1 VSPEARTRV
10 DVDGREVSLSHL
22 EKVLYP
28 STSFTKGDLIDYY
41 VRIAPVLLPH
51 VRDRPLTM
59 KRFPDGVD
67 GQSFYG
73 KHLPAHAPEW
83 VRHVEVPSRDG
94 ADSVEY
100 AVLCDLPTL
109 VWAANLAAIEL
120 HVPLWRVGRRRRL
133 PAPPDYLVFDLDP
146 GPGTTIVECCRVA
159 LDVVDRLGRLGAD
172 AVAKTSGSKG
182 LQVYAPLPARWT
194 WDRARS
200 AAHELADALTGERP
214 AAVVANM
221 RKALRDGR
229 VLIDWSQNHPA
240 KTTVAAYSLRAV
252 AQPRASTP
260 VSWDEVTACADAGD
274 PELLAFDAAAVLDR
288 VDRLGDLF
296 AGLVR
301 PA

>member
-1 VSPEARTRV
+1 MSPEPRTRV
-10 DVDGREVSLSHL
+10 DVDGRQVSLSHL
-22 EKVLYP
+22 DKVLYP
-28 STSFTKGDLIDYY
+28 ATGFTKGDLIDYY

-51 VRDRPLTM
+51 VRDRQLTM

-73 KHLPAHAPEW
+73 KHLPAHTPEW
-83 VRHVEVPSRDG
+83 VRHVEIPSREG
-94 ADSVEY
+94 SGPVEY

-159 LDVVDRLGRLGAD
+159 LDVIDRLGRLGAG

-182 LQVYAPLPARWT
+182 LQVYAPVPARWT
-194 WDRARS
+194 WDRTRS
-200 AAHELADALTGERP
+200 TAHELADALTADRP
-214 AAVVANM
+214 DAVVANM

-260 VSWDEVTACADAGD
+260 VTWDEVTACAVGGD
-274 PELLAFDAAAVLDR
+274 PELLAFDPAEVLDR
-288 VDRLGDLF
+288 VDRVGDLF

-301 PA
+301 PV

>member
-1 VSPEARTRV
+1 MSPDARTRV
-10 DVDGREVSLSHL
+10 EIDGRQVSLSHL
-22 EKVLYP
+22 DKVLYP
-28 STSFTKGDLIDYY
+28 STGFTKGELIDYY

-59 KRFPDGVD
+59 KRFPDGID
-67 GQSFYG
+67 GPSFYG
-73 KHLPAHAPEW
+73 KHLPAHTPEW
-83 VRHVEVPSRDG
+83 VRHVEVPSLGDAG
-94 ADSVEY
+94 AVEY

-146 GPGTTIVECCRVA
+146 GPGTTVVECCRVA
-159 LDVVDRLGRLGAD
+159 LDIVDRLGRLGKGAM
-172 AVAKTSGSKG
+172 AKTSGSKG

-194 WDRARS
+194 WDRSRTT
-200 AAHELADALTGERP
+200 AHDLADALTRDRP
-214 AAVVANM
+214 DAVVANM
-221 RKALRDGR
+221 RRSRRSGR

-252 AQPRASTP
+252 AEPRASTP
-260 VSWDEVTACADAGD
+260 VTWDEVTACADAGD
-274 PELLAFDAAAVLDR
+274 PGLLAFDASDVLER
-288 VDRLGDLF
+288 VDRHGDLF
-296 AGLVR
+296 ADLVR

>member
-1 VSPEARTRV
+1 VSRDARTRI

-22 EKVLYP
+22 DKVLYP
-28 STSFTKGDLIDYY
+28 STGLTKGELIDYY

-59 KRFPDGVD
+59 RRFPDGVD
-67 GQSFYG
+67 GPSFYA

-83 VRHVEVPSRDG
+83 VRHVEVPSRDDAG
-94 ADSVEY
+94 AVEY

-146 GPGTTIVECCRVA
+146 GPGTTVVECCRVA
-159 LDVVDRLGRLGAD
+159 LDVVDRLGRIGQGAM
-172 AVAKTSGSKG
+172 AKTSGSKG

-194 WDRARS
+194 WDRSRTT
-200 AAHELADALTGERP
+200 AHELADALTQDRP
-214 AAVVANM
+214 DAVVANM
-221 RKALRDGR
+221 SRSRRGGR
-229 VLIDWSQNHPA
+229 VLVDWSQNHPA

-252 AQPRASTP
+252 AEPRASTP
-260 VSWDEVTACADAGD
+260 VTWDEVTACADAGD
-274 PELLAFDAAAVLDR
+274 PELLAFDPEEVLAR

-296 AGLVR
+296 ADLAR